1 MQAPPTEEKFLRVL
15 EQQGFEQAVKLYN
28 EYRAKD
34 PQQPIFSEDF
44 LNRLVGYKL
53 INEKRFAQAIEI
65 FKLNVEAYP
74 TSANA
79 YDSLGEAYMLSGNK
93 EMAIKFYEKSVEL
106 NPNNQSGIE
115 ALRKLKGNP

>member
-1 MQAPPTEEKFLRVL
+1 MQ
-15 EQQGFEQAVKLYN
+15 QQGFDQAVKLYN
-28 EYRAKD
+28 EYRARD

-44 LNRLVGYKL
+44 LNRLVGFRL
-53 INEKRFAQAIEI
+53 VNEKRFAQAIEI

-115 ALRKLKGNP
+115 AIRKLKGNP